1 MVVLGRVYK
10 LKKEGI
16 EHCYIGSTY
25 SPHLCIRMCHHR
37 QSHRRGERDYKGL
50 FTGGDPEIEV
60 LEIVEL
66 DDKEDASRLRA
77 AEEKWYQQT
86 EHCINLRR
94 CHVSKE
100 EKKIQRDKAIKKY
113 HDSPLGKVAKR
124 KSALNQRLK
133 KNNNLIINDEI
144 TKQIKGELKFLTDL
158 QHVLRYDNEDVG
170 VKPYASSYKVS

>member
-10 LKKEGI
+10 LKKQGI

-37 QSHRRGERDYKGL
+37 QAHRRKEKDYKGL
-50 FTGGDPEIEV
+50 FDGGDPEMEV
-60 LEIVEL
+60 LEIIHL

-113 HDSPLGKVAKR
+113 HQTPLGKVAMR
-124 KSALNQRLK
+124 KAALNQKLK
-133 KNNNLIINDEI
+133 KYNNLIVNDET
-144 TKQIKGELKFLTDL
+144 TKQIKSEIKFLEGL
-158 QHVLRYDNEDVG
+158 QKQFKEEVSKAG
-170 VKPYASSYKVS
+170 VRSYSSSYKVS